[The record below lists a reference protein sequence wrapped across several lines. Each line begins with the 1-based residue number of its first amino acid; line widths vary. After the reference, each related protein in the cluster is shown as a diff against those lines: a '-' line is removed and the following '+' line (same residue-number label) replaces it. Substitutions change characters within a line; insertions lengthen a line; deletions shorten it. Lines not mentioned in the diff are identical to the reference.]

1 MMSSSPM
8 SNILMA
14 NLLKNLLYSSR
25 RSVAS
30 VSFQTKPFKLHRLEE
45 GPNTDVVVTRE
56 EALKYYKEMTTIR
69 RMEAAANSLYKEKAV
84 RGFCHLY
91 SGQEAVAVGMEN
103 AIRKDDAVIT
113 AYRAH
118 GWTYI
123 RGNIFN

>member
-118 GWTYI
+118 GWTYT